1 MIEKMQNYYRL
12 NHKLK
17 DVLNVC
23 DKLEEAKEKDLEV
36 DRDLLYQI
44 AENIP
49 DVYDECHE
57 YIDIG
62 RRDLAHRIKR
72 RRTIIVL
79 VLLWPILAITGALI
93 TKFLTGE
100 SWILL
105 ATFIYPAF
113 MIGTYSLCWVGF
125 PIGWNKIRDMAD
137 GAGGAI
143 INLVALFVGLITMSL
158 SYFIAIGQIFTEKRN
173 MSYIRYTLDLLD
185 KTLKQTKSMEH
196 IVSERLAY

>member
-1 MIEKMQNYYRL
+1 MQNYYRL